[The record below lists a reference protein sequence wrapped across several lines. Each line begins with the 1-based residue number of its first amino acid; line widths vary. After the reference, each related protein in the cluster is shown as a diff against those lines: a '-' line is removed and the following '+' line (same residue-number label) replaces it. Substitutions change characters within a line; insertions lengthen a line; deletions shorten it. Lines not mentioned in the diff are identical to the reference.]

1 MHYPSHPSGLKRPR
15 MIYILKMDRLP
26 LDLLLTEMCA
36 QYLGVNDTVALA
48 CTCKFLLI
56 SLHAHITDREA
67 ARFRNGFPFV
77 RTPSHLWPN
86 VHVLLYTSTFRHSAS
101 PFPDPGDKLA
111 VAVRIYIDTPN
122 RSDLANLC
130 SYLTSRKVP
139 ILGLYINGKDS
150 GRGEF
155 STVLDDFLLAEVAT
169 HSTSVVLVGCDS
181 VSDKGI
187 SSLKSCRYL
196 KTFDCHGFTSHS
208 VSQLSYGLPGHLVF
222 ARFHQTYPGLGALP
236 CRQLHPSLEAWQC
249 RQLQHAPAAF
259 KQMLTVG

>member
-1 MHYPSHPSGLKRPR
+1 
-15 MIYILKMDRLP
+15 MDELP
-26 LDLLLTEMCA
+26 LDLIEMCA

-48 CTCKFLLI
+48 CTCKSLHI
-56 SLHAHITDREA
+56 SLLAHITDREA
-67 ARFRNGFPFV
+67 ARFHNGFPFAHI
-77 RTPSHLWPN
+77 PSHLWP
-86 VHVLLYTSTFRHSAS
+86 HVVLYTSTFRHSAS
-101 PFPDPGDKLA
+101 PFPDLGNKQ
-111 VAVRIYIDTPN
+111 VVRIYIDTPN
-122 RSDLANLC
+122 RSDLFNLC

-139 ILGLYINGKDS
+139 ILGLYINGNNK
-150 GRGEF
+150 GEF

-196 KTFDCHGFTSHS
+196 KTVDCHGFTSLS

-222 ARFHQTYPGLGALP
+222 ARFHQLYPASLKGRP
-236 CRQLHPSLEAWQC
+236 CRQLHPSLEAWQF

-259 KQMLTVG
+259 KQMLTFG